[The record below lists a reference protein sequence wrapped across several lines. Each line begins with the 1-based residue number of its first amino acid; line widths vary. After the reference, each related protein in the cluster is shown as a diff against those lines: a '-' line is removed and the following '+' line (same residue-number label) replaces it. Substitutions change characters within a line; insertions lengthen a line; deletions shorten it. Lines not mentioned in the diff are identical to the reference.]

1 MTEEKKQ
8 TLALFYCQQT
18 PESSEQERQCLE
30 EKYERSIRLFPIPC
44 GGRIEPL
51 HFLRALEEFAN
62 AAYVI
67 VCPEGECRYF
77 EGNLR
82 AKKRVQKA
90 REIIESIGLEGNRI
104 GILINP
110 RENPKSLARLVDEIV
125 CNASQLEPSRVLNL
139 HHSPARPFH

>member
-82 AKKRVQKA
+82 AKKRVQRA
-90 REIIESIGLEGNRI
+90 REIIESIGLEGDRI
-104 GILINP
+104 GILINS
-110 RENPKSLARLVDEIV
+110 RENPKSLARLVDEIM
-125 CNASQLEPSRVLNL
+125 CNTSQLEPSRVLYL
-139 HHSPARPFH
+139 HHSSARPFH

>member
-30 EKYERSIRLFPIPC
+30 EKYEKSIRLFPIPC

-62 AAYVI
+62 AVYVI

-77 EGNLR
+77 DGNLR
-82 AKKRVQKA
+82 AKKRVQKV
-90 REIIESIGLEGNRI
+90 REIIESIGLEGDSI

-110 RENPKSLARLVDEIV
+110 KENPKSLASLADEIM
-125 CNASQLEPSRVLNL
+125 CNASQLEPSRVVNR